1 MSINRKKIGVGKPM
15 PERKPRS
22 GTILDFGPARRL
34 SGWLRISGSKKNA
47 ISVRLIFSSKT
58 GKPSGE
64 K

>member
-1 MSINRKKIGVGKPM
+1 VGKPV

-22 GTILDFGPARRL
+22 GMILDFGPARRL

-64 K
+64 Q